1 MKSRARL
8 LFTVVFTTLLS
19 SIVWGQDECNY
30 LTNISNFQ
38 PDQLCSPVE
47 VVIWEVSYTDVDPKG
62 ASVSIHYDW
71 DDGNSETVPATEGP
85 ANTFKASASHTYV
98 STDDRCLYRAVA
110 TMVVG
115 ANMCSTSAIE
125 KKVKVWD
132 VDNKN
137 GAYVSASP
145 NVYPVCIDNAASM
158 RFDDNTK
165 YNCVP
170 PQLSELDG
178 PNDSHRWIQWVYGTN
193 STAGNFMS
201 STTPVSIDLG
211 GSTYTGPWPLVFP
224 ATPKQLPDGS
234 WGSNEKSLPI
244 TIADDNL
251 LGEEFQVELR
261 YWNYC
266 NKYPDG
272 KPPVID
278 HSVIR
283 IVGLPDP
290 TIDPV
295 GPLCEFQGNVTLTA
309 ATGGGTWSGPG
320 IVDGATGIFSPS
332 LAGPGTHLVHYQVTD
347 GNSCSAEDDLSIEV
361 IDSPDGT
368 ITPIDPVCLGAAP
381 FNMEAIDSPGTWKG
395 SAGITNTTNGTFS
408 PAIAGLGSH
417 EITYKTATD
426 VSGCFG
432 ADTTTIHVVPP
443 PFAAFLTPDS
453 AWCMQETNSSVATII
468 FTGLDSTTFELIY
481 EARGIAD
488 TLFNMSADTFDL
500 FLNNLPGENL
510 YVLKKV
516 IENHGSNNCETL
528 LFDTLS
534 MQVNGD
540 PVAVLNMD
548 YDDLC
553 SPVEVEFSAD
563 EGYKL
568 YTWDFGKGPIESTSN
583 TINRTFIYDYEVGIS
598 IVGPDTI
605 YTMSPDDSTF
615 QFSLRVETFSGCVD
629 TITNSITVYPAPIA
643 NFHVHPDIQND
654 PDSIVSL
661 INLSSVGN
669 WDYAWDFGDGQSEAI
684 EEPEQHIYDSFGVY
698 DIQLRT
704 YSDHCSNNVTRRIE
718 ILPPSPKALFYP
730 DTSGCPPLLVQF
742 TNTSRYA
749 DTYIWD
755 FDDGKFSSEPN
766 PAHLF
771 YDNREHNV
779 TMAAYGLSGAD
790 TASHKVFVYTPPQ
803 AIFEPYPKESRNL
816 KQIFKFSN
824 NSINGA
830 YYLWDFGDGNTSAE
844 KEPSHMYESEGKY
857 SVTLYA
863 WSEEDCADTVRHED
877 LITVLAGEGTV
888 DFPTAFAWNGSGP
901 SGGHWTEGEIDN
913 SVFHPQVVNVKTYRM
928 IIYTR
933 WGEQI
938 FESNDLYIGWD
949 GYMNGGAL
957 ALEGVYLW
965 KAWVQYVD
973 GVEEILV
980 GDITFLH

>member
-1 MKSRARL
+1 MKARAWL
-8 LFTVVFTTLLS
+8 LTPFLLLIPLS
-19 SIVWGQDECNY
+19 GIGQACYSLDEISI
-30 LTNISNFQ
+30 FQ
-38 PDQLCSPVE
+38 KDRSCSPVQ
-47 VVIWEVSYTDVDPKG
+47 VVSWEVGYTEVNTG
-62 ASVSIHYDW
+62 SIISIRIDW
-71 DDGNSETVPATEGP
+71 DDGIIEIWPTVENPAGTYKTI
-85 ANTFKASASHTYV
+85 ATHQYV
-98 STDDRCLYRAVA
+98 SIDERCNYNPVA
-110 TMVVG
+110 NLVVDG
-115 ANMCSTSAIE
+115 VTCTSSP
-125 KKVKVWD
+125 VRVRVTVWD

-145 NVYPVCIDNAASM
+145 DVFPVCIGNSAAM
-158 RFDDNTK
+158 RFNDDTK

-170 PQLSELDG
+170 SQEEDN
-178 PNDSHRWIQWVYGTN
+178 PNESTRWIQWVYGTSN
-193 STAGNFMS
+193 DMTGN
-201 STTPVSIDLG
+201 PVSVDG
-211 GSTYTGPWPLVFP
+211 YTGPWPYT
-224 ATPKQLPDGS
+224 TPVKTLPGPS
-234 WGSNEKSLPI
+234 WGSIEKSLPI
-244 TIADDNL
+244 FVDDDKVI
-251 LGEEFQVELR
+251 GEEFEVELR

-266 NKYPDG
+266 NKYTDG
-272 KPPVID
+272 KPPVTD
-278 HSVIR
+278 RSVIR

-290 TIDPV
+290 SIDPV

-320 IVDGATGIFSPS
+320 IINDILGTFSPS
-332 LAGPGTHLVHYQVTD
+332 VAGPGTHLVHYQVSD
-347 GNSCSAEDDLSIEV
+347 DNSCSAEADLSIEV
-361 IDSPDGT
+361 IESPDGT
-368 ITPIDPVCLGAAP
+368 ITPVDPVCLGEAS
-381 FNMEAIDSPGTWKG
+381 FNMEAATTPGTWKG
-395 SAGITNTTNGTFS
+395 SAGITNTSDGTFS

-417 EITYKTATD
+417 EITYKTVTD

-453 AWCMQETNSSVATII
+453 AWCVQPTNSSVATII
-468 FTGLDSTTFELIY
+468 FTGLDSTTFELVY

-510 YVLKKV
+510 YILKKV
-516 IENHGSNNCETL
+516 IENHGSNSCETL

-534 MQVNGD
+534 MQVNGN
-540 PVAVLNMD
+540 PVAILNKD

-553 SPVEVEFSAD
+553 SPVEVEFTSD
-563 EGYKL
+563 EAYKL
-568 YTWDFGKGPIESTSN
+568 YTWDFGSGPIESTSN
-583 TINRTFIYDYEVGIS
+583 TIKRTFIYDYEVGIS

-605 YTMSPDDSTF
+605 YTLSPDDSTF
-615 QFSLRVETFSGCVD
+615 QFSLKVETFSGCVD
-629 TITNSITVYPAPIA
+629 IISDSITVYPVPTA
-643 NFHVHPDIQND
+643 NFHVHPDVQDD
-654 PDSIVSL
+654 PDSIVFL
-661 INLSSVGN
+661 INLSSTGN
-669 WDYAWDFGDGQSEAI
+669 WNYAWDFGDSHSEDI

-704 YSDHCSNNVTRRIE
+704 FSDHCSDNITRRIE
-718 ILPPSPKALFYP
+718 ILPPSPRALFYP

-755 FDDGKFSSEPN
+755 FDDGKFSSDPN

-888 DFPTAFAWNGSGP
+888 EFPTAFAWNGSGP
-901 SGGHWTEGEIDN
+901 SGGHWNEGEIDN
-913 SVFHPQVVNVKTYRM
+913 SIFHPAVVNVKTYRM
-928 IIYTR
+928 IIYSR
-933 WGEQI
+933 WGEQV

-949 GYMNGGAL
+949 GYMKGGAL

-965 KAWVQYVD
+965 KAWVKYVD